1 MNDVEKY
8 WGSGVFLVNI
18 YGKGSNFKQPNLSLI
33 CNEGIVG
40 FEFTTP

>member
-1 MNDVEKY
+1 MMLKSIGEV
-8 WGSGVFLVNI
+8 VFFLVNI